1 MTTINMHMK
10 FEIEI
15 PKQTWLMLQKPCR
28 LQTDGRTDGRTDG
41 QGETSIPPSNF
52 VGRGYNETVECIS
65 DTVQHYCKIVNYL
78 ENTE

>member
-15 PKQTWLMLQKPCR
+15 LDLCSGNHVVYRQL
-28 LQTDGRTDGRTDG
+28 DGLTDG